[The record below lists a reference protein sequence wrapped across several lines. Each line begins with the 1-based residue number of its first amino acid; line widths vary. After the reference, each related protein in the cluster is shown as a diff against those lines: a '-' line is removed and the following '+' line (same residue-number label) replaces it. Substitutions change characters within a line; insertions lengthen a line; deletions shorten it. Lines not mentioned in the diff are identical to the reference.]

1 MKKYKALL
9 FTLSVLACVMAPP
22 AYVAALAGQDPVH
35 ERGAQ
40 KSHSHATQDPSSQAA
55 TSAAALDLPAFKTMM
70 ERGWPSMEKN
80 LALAKLSGEW
90 HYKMAYWVVPGVEP
104 KWTKGVF
111 RNDMTLDGRF
121 LSLSFVGELDVG
133 GNDSMIKGQGLI
145 GYDNAK
151 KAFTSVWADNLTT
164 SLMTGTG
171 KYDPKTNAINETGQF
186 TNPLTGAES
195 RFRSELQFTGDDDYK
210 RTIFAVNK
218 SGKESKLMEFDC
230 SKRPLDDGIKP

>member
-1 MKKYKALL
+1 MKKSKTLL
-9 FTLSVLACVMAPP
+9 FILSVLVCVMAPP

-40 KSHSHATQDPSSQAA
+40 KIHSHATQDASSQAA
-55 TSAAALDLPAFKTMM
+55 PSAAALDLPAFKVMM
-70 ERGWPSMEKN
+70 ERGWPSAEKN

-90 HYKMAYWVVPGVEP
+90 HYKLAYWVVPGVEP

-133 GNDSMIKGQGLI
+133 GNDAMVKGQGLN
-145 GYDNAK
+145 GYDNVK
-151 KAFTSVWADNLTT
+151 KAFTSVWVDNLTT
-164 SLMTGTG
+164 SQMKGAA
-171 KYDPKTNAINETGQF
+171 KYDPKTKAINETGSF
-186 TNPLTGAES
+186 TNPLKGSES
-195 RFRSELQFTGDDDYK
+195 RFRSELQFIGDDDYK
-210 RTIFAVNK
+210 RTIFTVNK
-218 SGKESKLMEFDC
+218 SGKETKLMEFDC